1 MRQEICAE
9 AQDPFQTVRETPTSS
24 NRRLAKRIVAL
35 AVASFA
41 VWFIATI
48 WSVVRAPVV
57 LQSSPLV
64 INDVSQ
70 LNPIRVDQVI
80 TPTTTTEI
88 ADAVRRHT
96 GPISIGGAR
105 HSMGGQIATDG
116 ALFIDMRRFARI
128 VNFSPADKTITV
140 QAGTR
145 WRQILEHIDSANL
158 AVKIMQSY
166 ANFTVGGSLSVN
178 AHGRYIG
185 LGPIILSVKSIKV
198 VLADGTI
205 VDASPAHNADIFNG
219 VIGGYGG
226 LGVIVEATL
235 ELTDN
240 VKVKRHA
247 QMVPVAEYK
256 RYFFDHIRGD
266 SQAVFHNGDL
276 YPPDYTMVQ
285 AITYSTTSDPLTVPD
300 RLIATGQSYR
310 RERFGFWVVS
320 EWPFGKSLRRR
331 LFDPAYFNDESVIWR
346 NFEAS
351 RDTDE
356 LEPASRETS
365 TYVLEEYFV
374 PVDRFDDFLPKMRA
388 ILRRHDVNVI
398 NVSIRHARQDPG
410 SLLAWARTEVFAFV
424 IYYKQ
429 ETSESARSQVG
440 VWTRELID
448 AALDVGGSY
457 YLPYQLH
464 ATEEQFLRAYPRASE
479 FLALKQRLDPT
490 NKFRSKLL
498 DKYLH
503 PK

>member
-1 MRQEICAE
+1 MPNAPD
-9 AQDPFQTVRETPTSS
+9 ASPTPVQIATGKPTRSLP
-24 NRRLAKRIVAL
+24 RLAKRIFAL
-35 AVASFA
+35 LIASCA
-41 VWFIATI
+41 VWFIAST
-48 WSVVRAPVV
+48 WRAVRAPVV
-57 LQSSPLV
+57 PQPSPLV

-70 LNPIRVDQVI
+70 LNPIRVEKI
-80 TPTTTTEI
+80 IAPTTTPEI
-88 ADAVRRHT
+88 AEAVKQHP

-116 ALFIDMRRFARI
+116 ALFIDMRHFDRI
-128 VNFSPADKTITV
+128 LNFSPTEKTITV

-145 WRQILEHIDSANL
+145 WRQIQEHIDSANL

-178 AHGRYIG
+178 AHGRYVR
-185 LGPIILSVKSIKV
+185 LGPIILSVKSLQV
-198 VLADGTI
+198 VLADGT
-205 VDASPAHNADIFNG
+205 VVEASPTHNADIFNG

-247 QMVPVAEYK
+247 QMMPVTEYK
-256 RYFFDHIRGD
+256 RFFFDHVRAD

-276 YPPDYTMVQ
+276 YPPDYTMVN
-285 AITYSTTSDPLTVPD
+285 AITYSITDDPLTVAD
-300 RLIATGQSYR
+300 RLIPADQSYR
-310 RERFGFWVVS
+310 RERFAFWIVS
-320 EWPFGKSLRRR
+320 EWPFGKSFRRR
-331 LFDPAYFNDESVIWR
+331 FFDPAYFNDEPVSWR
-346 NFEAS
+346 NYEAS
-351 RDTDE
+351 RDTAE
-356 LEPASRETS
+356 LEPATRETS

-374 PVDRFDDFLPKMRA
+374 PVDRFDDFVPRLQT
-388 ILRRHDVNVI
+388 ILRRHDVNVV
-398 NVSIRHARQDPG
+398 NVSIRHAKQDPG

-429 ETSESARSQVG
+429 ETSDSANSEAG
-440 VWTRELID
+440 VWSRELID
-448 AALDVGGSY
+448 AALDLGGSY

-464 ATEEQFLRAYPRASE
+464 ATEEQFLRAYRRAPE
-479 FLALKQRLDPT
+479 FLALKRRLDPT

-503 PK
+503 PR